1 MYKLEQTFDEWFVKK
16 APFQLPPNAKETLV
30 KIMPWL
36 TLIGGVLSALAV
48 LSLYNLAM
56 WAQGA
61 VNYSVNAGLYAYGA
75 GSPPSMVGVWLGL
88 AILALE
94 AVLFFIA
101 FPALRARKKSGWNLL
116 YYVAAA
122 NVVYALIYLFVNQDI
137 GSFVLSAVSSVI
149 GLYILF
155 QVRSFYLGTTQPAAK
170 RTTTPPQGTNTA
182 K

>member
-16 APFQLPPNAKETLV
+16 APFQLPPHARETLV

-36 TLIGGVLSALAV
+36 TLAGGILSIIAV
-48 LSLYNLAM
+48 LSLWNLAM

-61 VNYSVNAGLYAYGA
+61 VNYGINAGLYTYGA
-75 GSPPSMVGVWLGL
+75 GAPPSMLGVWLGL

-94 AVLFFIA
+94 GVLFFIA
-101 FPALRARKKSGWNLL
+101 FPALKARKKSGWNLL

-122 NVVYALIYLFVNQDI
+122 NVVYALVYLFVNQDF
-137 GSFVLSAVSSVI
+137 GSFLLSLVSSVI
-149 GLYILF
+149 GLYLLF
-155 QVRSFYLGTTQPAAK
+155 QVRGFYGASTQQTAAK
-170 RTTTPPQGTNTA
+170 RPSAAQDAKTT